1 MKKILY
7 PATLIFALGLSSC
20 GGQKSE
26 FETLTEQKNE
36 LQEEIKGLEEEL
48 RTVQTQ
54 LDEIDTTEIDR
65 RVPVGVATLLKSSF
79 TSYVEVNGV
88 IESNETV
95 NVMPEISATIRR
107 IVVREGQKVRKGQ
120 TLAYLDTEV
129 IDDQIRELYTA
140 LDLANEIYEKQKM
153 LREKNVGTEVQ
164 YLEAKNRKESIEQQ
178 IKTAKTQKSKAVVK
192 SPVNGKINEIY
203 PNSGEMASPGNPFAR
218 IVNTSNVFV
227 SADVSEAYFYKIK
240 VGDKVKLRFLTG
252 DKTTLESEI
261 SYKGNFINPGNRTF
275 KIHAELP
282 KGKEFPQNMLMGVQ
296 VIDSHR
302 DDVYTVPRLIIQSDS
317 KGTFVYEIK
326 NEGGKEIV
334 SKLRV
339 NVKESYNGSTVVE
352 GAGLTEQTRV
362 IVNNYKGVD
371 KGVEV
376 KLVK

>member
-65 RVPVGVATLLKSSF
+65 RVPVGVATLSKSSF